1 MGGNAGGDGS
11 RKLSHQMISRR
22 CSFRTIASKGKNKHV
37 DEADLV
43 GMAPWLV
50 GKSPGH
56 SDGSPKPVIEGR
68 PRQRNAK
75 VEVPPE
81 VPDRVADL
89 DGGIGMDP
97 ELTAKLLP
105 GGRTSAESVAFGWGS
120 FGT

>member
-22 CSFRTIASKGKNKHV
+22 SSFRTIASKGKNKHV

-68 PRQRNAK
+68 PTQRNAK

-81 VPDRVADL
+81 VPDRIADL
-89 DGGIGMDP
+89 YGSIGMDP
-97 ELTAKLLP
+97 KLTAEFLP
-105 GGRTSAESVAFGWGS
+105 GGRTGAERVAFSWSS